1 MTTADQN
8 TRPAPD
14 PEMEAIADYVC
25 NYRVESSEAYD
36 TARLCLMDSLGCAML
51 ALGFMGGHHN
61 GLNGSAI
68 IIAVGSRAL
77 SVFTRMMRAAPALT
91 MRGLHRSCAAGWP
104 RLAVPAG
111 GCSTPAA

>member
-1 MTTADQN
+1 MIVILASDQQ
-8 TRPAPD
+8 
-14 PEMEAIADYVC
+14 
-25 NYRVESSEAYD
+25 
-36 TARLCLMDSLGCAML
+36 ARRIDAHALGGINRAARAEETGAAAALDWAAML

-68 IIAVGSRAL
+68 IIAVASRAL

-91 MRGLHRSCAAGWP
+91 MRGVHRSCAAGWP
-104 RLAVPAG
+104 RLALPAG